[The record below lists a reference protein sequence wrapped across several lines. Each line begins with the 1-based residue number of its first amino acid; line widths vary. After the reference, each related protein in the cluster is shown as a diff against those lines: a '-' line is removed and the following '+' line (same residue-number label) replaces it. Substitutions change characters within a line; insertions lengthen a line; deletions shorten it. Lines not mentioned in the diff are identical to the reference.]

1 MKSSGYKSIRNI
13 AIGAMAL
20 AVGLA
25 QAHTGHGTSGFA
37 EGLIHPIGL
46 DHLLAM
52 LAVGIWSVSALP
64 ANKVWWGPCAF
75 MLTLIAS
82 AALGALGLTVPFLEH
97 LISLSVVIF
106 GAMLLTRRK
115 LPVAFGLGM
124 VVLAAALHGL
134 AHGAEAPQIGFASYA
149 AGYAAGFLLT
159 TGALHFGGVFTGLCI
174 RRFIARRASWVIGG
188 LGAVFGGTG
197 LYLLSQ
203 L

>member
-1 MKSSGYKSIRNI
+1 MKLSGHKSIRNI

-82 AALGALGLTVPFLEH
+82 AALGALGLTVPFLEY

-106 GAMLLTRRK
+106 GAMLLLTRRK
-115 LPVAFGLGM
+115 LPIAIGLGM

-134 AHGAEAPQIGFASYA
+134 AHGAEAPQIGFPS
-149 AGYAAGFLLT
+149 YAAGFLLT

>member
-1 MKSSGYKSIRNI
+1 MKLSGYKSIRNI

-25 QAHTGHGTSGFA
+25 QAHMGHGTSGFA

-97 LISLSVVIF
+97 LISLSIVIF
-106 GAMLLTRRK
+106 GAMLLLTRRK
-115 LPVAFGLGM
+115 LPIAFGLGM
-124 VVLAAALHGL
+124 VVLAASLHGL
-134 AHGAEAPQIGFASYA
+134 AHGAEAPQTGFAS
-149 AGYAAGFLLT
+149 YAAGFLLT

>member
-1 MKSSGYKSIRNI
+1 MNLSNYKSVRNI
-13 AIGAMAL
+13 AIGALAL

-25 QAHTGHGTSGFA
+25 QAHTGHGTSGFTV
-37 EGLIHPIGL
+37 GLIHPLGL

-106 GAMLLTRRK
+106 GAMLLLTRRK
-115 LPVAFGLGM
+115 LPIAFGLGM
-124 VVLAAALHGL
+124 VVLAASLHGL
-134 AHGAEAPQIGFASYA
+134 AHGAEAPQTGFASYA
-149 AGYAAGFLLT
+149 AGFLVT
-159 TGALHFGGVFTGLCI
+159 TGALHFGGVLTGLCI
-174 RRFIARRASWVIGG
+174 RRFIARRASCVIGG